1 MATASGTNETNK
13 NAKPYYNESGECKIE
28 VDFKKPILIFFNE
41 KQEKRKFDISS
52 LILRFPYPS
61 KKVILEFAYWL
72 FCLQKKQRVSLLET
86 YFLRRVQLM

>member
-1 MATASGTNETNK
+1 MR
-13 NAKPYYNESGECKIE
+13 
-28 VDFKKPILIFFNE
+28 

-52 LILRFPYPS
+52 LILRLPYSS